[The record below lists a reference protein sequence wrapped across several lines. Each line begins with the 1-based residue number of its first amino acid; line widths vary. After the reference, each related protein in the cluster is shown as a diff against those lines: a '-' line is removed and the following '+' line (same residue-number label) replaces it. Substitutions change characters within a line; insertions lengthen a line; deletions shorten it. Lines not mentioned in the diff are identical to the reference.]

1 MSKVDWITWKT
12 NPSDI
17 INPEKIM
24 EKLSDR
30 FQDYHTYMTATVY
43 EGVKHEVEKGGL
55 DKASFDIAGIS
66 PANENAIKILNTIDE
81 IKTTMNNL
89 KEEISEQAKEQ
100 KKIEKEQLIEAI
112 EEKIKEEE
120 KILENTEKLKARLT
134 EENTLITISEV
145 NDMIDNN
152 KERIRRL
159 AERLEAAKAI

>member
-1 MSKVDWITWKT
+1 
-12 NPSDI
+12 
-17 INPEKIM
+17 M

-30 FQDYHTYMTATVY
+30 FQDYNTYMTATVY
-43 EGVKHEVEKGGL
+43 EGVKHEIEKGGL
-55 DKASFDIAGIS
+55 SKASFDIAGVS

-81 IKTTMNNL
+81 IKATMNNL
-89 KEEISEQAKEQ
+89 KEIIEAQANEQ
-100 KKIEKEQLIEAI
+100 KKIEKEQLIEAL

-120 KILENTEKLKARLT
+120 KILKNTEKLKERIT
-134 EENTLITISEV
+134 EDNTLITISEI

>member
-12 NPSDI
+12 NPSEI
-17 INPEKIM
+17 INPDKTV

-30 FQDYHTYMTATVY
+30 FQDYHTYMTTTVY
-43 EGVKHEVEKGGL
+43 EGIKQEVEKGGL
-55 DKASFDIAGIS
+55 SKASFDIAGVS

-81 IKTTMNNL
+81 IKATMNNL
-89 KEEISEQAKEQ
+89 KEIIEDQANKQKE
-100 KKIEKEQLIEAI
+100 IEKEQLIEAI

-120 KILENTEKLKARLT
+120 KILENTEKLKERLT